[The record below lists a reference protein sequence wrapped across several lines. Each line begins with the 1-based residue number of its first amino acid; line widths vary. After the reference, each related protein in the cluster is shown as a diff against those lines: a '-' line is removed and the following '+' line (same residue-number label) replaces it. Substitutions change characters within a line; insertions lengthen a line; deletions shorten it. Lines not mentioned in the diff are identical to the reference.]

1 MRLTAAYLEKKK
13 KKKKTLSTYHCKSF
27 ESVHGET
34 RLKMW

>member
-1 MRLTAAYLEKKK
+1 MFDKHVAVYLKKK
-13 KKKKTLSTYHCKSF
+13 ALSTYHCKSF